1 MEMGMLLT
9 KQQRMLGF
17 PETERVEPHGGSA
30 AALFSSSDLLSP
42 VRFGCAQELTRR
54 ATMPQR
60 VALLRICTDTSAG
73 NQHIPGEAVRL
84 RARAGYTRFRAR
96 ARARRN
102 SLHHQTPTLHEFTPE

>member
-1 MEMGMLLT
+1 MLLT

-73 NQHIPGEAVRL
+73 NQHIPGEAVRF
-84 RARAGYTRFRAR
+84 TR
-96 ARARRN
+96 
-102 SLHHQTPTLHEFTPE
+102 